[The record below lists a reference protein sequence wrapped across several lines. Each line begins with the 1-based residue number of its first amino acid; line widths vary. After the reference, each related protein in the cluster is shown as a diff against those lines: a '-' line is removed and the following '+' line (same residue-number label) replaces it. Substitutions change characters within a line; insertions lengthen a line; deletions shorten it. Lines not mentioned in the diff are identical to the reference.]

1 MCDRDP
7 ERGTMSFLSYPP
19 TLPFCFLATSSPP
32 KQGEDGDRAIGDG
45 TGTASAAPSDV
56 APMTLRC
63 AAAAAAAAAAFFEAE
78 VETKTDFPLRGAT
91 TAADLES
98 PAVRRLRRSAAVAAA
113 AADDDDAACDAALVD
128 GLLLNAE
135 LMARRIQPENKKCA
149 IVSVSRTAL
158 VFIQLCLQPANTQSL
173 KYTLSL

>member
-1 MCDRDP
+1 MTC
-7 ERGTMSFLSYPP
+7 G
-19 TLPFCFLATSSPP
+19 PP
-32 KQGEDGDRAIGDG
+32 KQGEEAFRLPEPPKANGCPAAAAADCSPFAAADGGG
-45 TGTASAAPSDV
+45 TLMGSAAASP
-56 APMTLRC
+56 
-63 AAAAAAAAAAFFEAE
+63 AAAAAAAAELLEAMMTCLFFEAA
-78 VETKTDFPLRGAT
+78 VETKTDLPLRGAT
-91 TAADLES
+91 AAEAALES